1 MGEVNGRL
9 INTKNLTGRL
19 SGGNN
24 IKGKLSNAILRGESV
39 QLRLYENMLQFK
51 YENEEEWTDLVDLN
65 LIKQDVF
72 NEVDNSFNALSNFE
86 LEELLR

>member
-1 MGEVNGRL
+1 
-9 INTKNLTGRL
+9 
-19 SGGNN
+19 
-24 IKGKLSNAILRGESV
+24 
-39 QLRLYENMLQFK
+39 MLQFK

-65 LIKQDVF
+65 FIKQDVF

>member
-1 MGEVNGRL
+1 MAEVNGRL